1 MTDGRTDPTGNTP
14 TPNIIPT
21 DPLTTHYLLMARLF
35 SGGPAH
41 LATPSTF
48 TTFDAAEDALETAQT
63 TLTHCAVWIEA
74 VDGETLY
81 CEHCGRPLTDAEADA
96 AVPVDGEMWCATC
109 AETAMPE
116 AVVSPDG
123 QADYACGVKP

>member
-1 MTDGRTDPTGNTP
+1 MTDGRNGSTDPTDP
-14 TPNIIPT
+14 SHIIPL
-21 DPLTTHYLLMARLF
+21 DPLTTHYIILARLL

-41 LATPSTF
+41 LATPATF
-48 TTFDAAEDALETAQT
+48 ATFDAAEDALETAET
-63 TLTHCAVWIEA
+63 TLTNCAAWIEA